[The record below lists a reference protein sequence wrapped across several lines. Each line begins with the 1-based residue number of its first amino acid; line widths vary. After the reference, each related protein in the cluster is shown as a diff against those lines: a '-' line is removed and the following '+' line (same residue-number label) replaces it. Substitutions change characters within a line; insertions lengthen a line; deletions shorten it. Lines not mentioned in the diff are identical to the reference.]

1 MDAASRQNTRRTF
14 EIMGY
19 RDLGMWE
26 EAQTLLEEFADDI
39 VEHPEI
45 LAFMTSLEV
54 AIHFEAPKTRKPIPL
69 FFIPTAAHA
78 YSAWGRAELQAL

>member
-1 MDAASRQNTRRTF
+1 MDAASRHNTRRTF

-26 EAQTLLEEFADDI
+26 EAQTMLEEFADDI

-45 LAFMTSLEV
+45 LAFMTSLDV
-54 AIHFEAPKTRKPIPL
+54 AIQFESPKGAKAIPR

-78 YSAWGRAELQAL
+78 YSGWGRAELKAL